1 MAPARFIRTG
11 QNTLQRWVD
20 DNLRAAVGLGD
31 PIAGGQHAQTGG
43 LPRREDGMNPPR
55 FSWLSI
61 SACVALGLAGAL
73 PAAAQGPGFAPAAV
87 GTKIADGEAYATVV
101 VLKHQSNA
109 ADNGRMLL
117 AYEANNFD
125 GIPIWESTDQG
136 SSWHFV
142 TNAKDPMVTDRP
154 RCEMHWQPHL
164 TEMPRT
170 QHGIAAG
177 TVLLSASTLCQQ
189 PPPGRGNERMFLRL
203 FTSGDFGRSWNYVST
218 YAEAPGA
225 EPVWEP
231 QLLILD
237 DGTFV
242 EFYSD
247 EMHKR
252 EGYNQ
257 LLGHKVSKDGGK
269 TWGPLVFDAANPG
282 GVERPGMVI
291 IDRLPD
297 GRYVYN
303 YEDVEG
309 PVHMQV
315 HLKFSKD
322 GLHWGDPEDR
332 GTPVQTPSGRYPE
345 STPNVFWFP
354 VGGPKGIIA
363 VTSRSLNGP
372 GRDDNGN
379 TIFWNNNLGVGPWWE
394 APTPVQKL
402 GNSRAGWTQALVRL
416 PDGQFLHVTSSAS
429 ADPARTRNSTANEI
443 LFKVGP
449 INFNRYEAESAG
461 QKGSAIMRD
470 GSMSNGAKSRLGAKD
485 VGKLSFPVHVASAG
499 RYELTVEFTGIGFDA
514 TPRLSVNGTLVAGS
528 VTTAPV
534 NPARTARRAVDL
546 GTRGAGERKLLR
558 VTAQLRAGDNAIE
571 VLGGEYALDVDYLEV
586 TPAGS

>member
-1 MAPARFIRTG
+1 MSSNSLRF
-11 QNTLQRWVD
+11 V
-20 DNLRAAVGLGD
+20 
-31 PIAGGQHAQTGG
+31 
-43 LPRREDGMNPPR
+43 
-55 FSWLSI
+55 SLSI
-61 SACVALGLAGAL
+61 GTCLVLGLAGAA
-73 PAAAQGPGFAPAAV
+73 PTAAQQPGNTPAAV
-87 GTKIADGEAYATVV
+87 GTKIADGQAYATVV
-101 VLKHQSNA
+101 VLKHQSNT

-117 AYEANNFD
+117 AYEANGWD
-125 GIPIWESTDQG
+125 GIPIWESTDHG
-136 SSWHFV
+136 SSWRFV
-142 TNAKDPMVTDRP
+142 ANAQDPAVTDRP

-170 QHGIAAG
+170 EHGIPAG
-177 TVLLSASTLCQQ
+177 TVLLSASTVCQQ
-189 PPPGRGNERMFLRL
+189 PPPGRGTEKMYLRL
-203 FTSGDFGRSWNYVST
+203 FTSNDFGRGWKYLST
-218 YAEAPGA
+218 YAEAAGVSPI
-225 EPVWEP
+225 WEP
-231 QLLILD
+231 HLQILD

-247 EMHKR
+247 ETHKAQ
-252 EGYNQ
+252 GYNQ

-269 TWGPLVFDAANPG
+269 TWGPLVFDVAIPG

-303 YEDVEG
+303 HEDVEG

-315 HLKFSKD
+315 YVKFSKD
-322 GLHWGDPEDR
+322 GLDWGDPEDR
-332 GTPVQTPSGRYPE
+332 GTPVQTLSGRYPE

-363 VTSRSLNGP
+363 VTSRSLDGP

-402 GNSRAGWTQALVRL
+402 GNSRAGWTQALVRR

-429 ADPARTRNSTANEI
+429 ADPARTRNSGANEI
-443 LFKVGP
+443 LFNVAP

-470 GSMSNGAKSRLGAKD
+470 GSMSNGAKSRLGARD
-485 VGKLSFPVHVASAG
+485 VGKLSFPVHVPSAG
-499 RYELTVEFTGIGFDA
+499 RYDLAVEYTGIGFDA
-514 TPRLSVNGTLVAGS
+514 TPRLSVNGTVVTGS
-528 VTTAPV
+528 VATAPV
-534 NPARTARRAVDL
+534 DPARAARRAVDL
-546 GTRGAGERKLLR
+546 GTRGTGDRKLLR
-558 VTAQLRAGDNAIE
+558 VRAELRAGENTIE
-571 VLGGEYALDVDYLEV
+571 ILGGDYALDVDYLEI